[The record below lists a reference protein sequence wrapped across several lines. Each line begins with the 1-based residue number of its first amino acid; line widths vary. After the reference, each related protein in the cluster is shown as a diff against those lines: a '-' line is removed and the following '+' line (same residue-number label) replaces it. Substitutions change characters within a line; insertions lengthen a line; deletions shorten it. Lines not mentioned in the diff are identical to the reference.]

1 MSELVMTVDNEEG
14 ANVPSSS
21 PKKMKNSTN
30 TRKQKRLIFYI
41 ILMALPMLQF
51 FVLWFC
57 VNINSILLAF
67 KSYDFDTGDYTIVWF
82 DNFKRAFHDFKAIPY
97 FGASIRNTLIIY
109 LCNLII
115 GTPLTLLFSFY
126 IYKKMPANGL
136 FKVILFLPSILSS
149 LITVIIYKYFVD
161 SAIPALWEMITG
173 ETIQGLLA
181 NQDTTLVTIIFFNV
195 WLGFGTSTIMYSS
208 TMSGI
213 SDSVVEAAELDGIT
227 PLKEFWYITVP
238 MIWPTFVTFVI
249 VGFSAMFTSQAS
261 LYDFYGN
268 DAEYSLYTFGYY
280 LYVAVRTYSMNEYPY
295 LSSIGLIL
303 TAVALPLTLGLRKL
317 MNKIGPS
324 KD

>member
-126 IYKKMPANGL
+126 IYKRCRQTDCLRL
-136 FKVILFLPSILSS
+136 FC
-149 LITVIIYKYFVD
+149 
-161 SAIPALWEMITG
+161 
-173 ETIQGLLA
+173 
-181 NQDTTLVTIIFFNV
+181 
-195 WLGFGTSTIMYSS
+195 
-208 TMSGI
+208 
-213 SDSVVEAAELDGIT
+213 
-227 PLKEFWYITVP
+227 
-238 MIWPTFVTFVI
+238 
-249 VGFSAMFTSQAS
+249 
-261 LYDFYGN
+261 FYRP
-268 DAEYSLYTFGYY
+268 F
-280 LYVAVRTYSMNEYPY
+280 
-295 LSSIGLIL
+295 
-303 TAVALPLTLGLRKL
+303 
-317 MNKIGPS
+317 
-324 KD
+324 